1 LIKFNEI
8 QTKIF
13 IVLVLVISIIVL
25 ISYSNYNIQKRNY
38 NEFIEYSI
46 KNAIDKIRN
55 DIQRVEDVVTKSVH
69 YKYAMFERIH
79 KSAISELQKNKD
91 FDLQKLKKSIDSKF
105 KSELLSVNLYL
116 INKNLVIFNTTNKK
130 DLNLDMKNFLGAREY
145 IHNAFKQPEK
155 VFIAHPAYDVLDKKY
170 TIYSYA
176 TLDKEKNILLEIG
189 FFDKMASQIK
199 DRLYKFDID
208 NSIIKEVDLYSNYGK
223 YIVNLTDNKQVK
235 NKTKQEFMLERIDS
249 QDKDI
254 LLVKEV
260 SKNKKQHVSVVHEDN
275 KTYRVYFAYIL
286 DIKISDSKVK
296 NYVLK
301 TKVDVTHFEKKLQD
315 LKIFFYLTLVASIA
329 IILTFFLFFHNAFVK
344 PFKYILHSMQNWK
357 RIDDKKLLNKNDEF
371 SKLAHTFN
379 QSYDKQLELSTT
391 LEEKVNKAVFENKQ
405 KEKLLQEHSRL
416 VQMGEMLSMIAHQWR
431 QPLGAI
437 GSAIIGM
444 KLQLISKKV
453 DFTNKIDREKYITS
467 ANRKYDTISEYVQ
480 FLSTTIDD
488 FRNFFK
494 QDKEKEFIDL
504 SAQIK
509 KALHILD
516 YSLKKHEIKIVTNFE
531 VDEKLFL
538 YKNELIQVV
547 LNILKNSEDNFLE
560 KNISDPLISIE
571 TIKDSHNYIISIK
584 DNGGGIPESI
594 LCEIFNP
601 YFSTKSE
608 KNGTGLGL
616 YMSKIMIEEHNNGRL
631 TAENTDNGICFKI
644 FLNPTITN

>member
-1 LIKFNEI
+1 MIKFNEI